1 MNKEIKYIGFYDL
14 QDSKVKRNISLAAT
28 NKMDYICDSLNNLGY
43 NVHIVSPSYSTEK
56 NTKFNK
62 KEEKVISKNK
72 FLTVFASFGS
82 KNKFYLLLNILISNI
97 SLFFWLFKNIKKN
110 ETIIVYH
117 SIWLSLPI
125 RVVKLFKQFNYI
137 LELEEIYSD
146 ISHKNILL
154 RNFESSLIYNAFS
167 YVLVSEELKKKIG
180 KNKISIIIYG
190 GYKQQQYL
198 TTPIDDGK
206 IHLVYSG
213 TIDSETL
220 SAYNAVEAT
229 RHLNE
234 NYVLHIIG
242 NGEIDK
248 LNNLIKL
255 VQKDTDCKIIYDGVK
270 INKEYIIYIQRC
282 HIGLNTRT
290 MTGKFLSTSFPSK
303 IPSYISLG
311 INVISSDIKIVRD
324 SPFGDLISYYSEDTP
339 FAIAEAIKKATIF
352 SSEVLQERVKDLD
365 REFLK
370 ELKFLLENE

>member
-28 NKMDYICDSLNNLGY
+28 NKMDYICDSLNSLGY

-72 FLTVFASFGS
+72 LLTVFASFGS

-146 ISHKNILL
+146 ISHKNILQ
-154 RNFESSLIYNAFS
+154 RNFESSLIHNAFS

-198 TTPIDDGK
+198 ATPIDDGK

-234 NYVLHIIG
+234 NYVLHILG

-248 LNNLIKL
+248 LNNLIKV

-270 INKEYIIYIQRC
+270 INEEYIIYMQRC

-311 INVISSDIKIVRD
+311 INVVSSDIKSVRD
-324 SPFGDLISYYSEDTP
+324 SPFGDLISYYSDDTP
-339 FAIAEAIKKATIF
+339 FAIAEAIKKATVF